1 MGRFHKICLPL
12 QRFMVASL
20 SEVGSNLITN
30 NNMLKLNDSI
40 SRLAALKKANEK
52 QLGITR
58 LGIFGSVAR
67 QENNENSDLDVVVEM
82 EQPTL
87 RRMFQLEESIKQEF
101 GCNVDLVQMRPTL
114 RPLLRKNIL
123 RDVIY
128 V

>member
-1 MGRFHKICLPL
+1 MLT
-12 QRFMVASL
+12 L
-20 SEVGSNLITN
+20 SDCIV
-30 NNMLKLNDSI
+30 K
-40 SRLAALKKANEK
+40 LAALKKASEK
-52 QLGITR
+52 QLEITR

-67 QENNENSDLDVVVEM
+67 QENSEHSDLDVVVEM
-82 EQPTL
+82 EHATL
-87 RRMFQLEESIKQEF
+87 RKMYQLEESIKNEF

>member
-1 MGRFHKICLPL
+1 
-12 QRFMVASL
+12 
-20 SEVGSNLITN
+20 
-30 NNMLKLNDSI
+30 MLKLNDSI
-40 SRLAALKKANEK
+40 IRLSGIKKSNEK

-67 QENNENSDLDVVVEM
+67 QENNEDSDLDIVVEM

-87 RRMFQLEESIKQEF
+87 RRMFQLEETIKQEF
-101 GCNVDLVQMRPTL
+101 GCKVDLVQMRPTL
-114 RPLLRKNIL
+114 RPLFRKNIL

>member
-1 MGRFHKICLPL
+1 ML
-12 QRFMVASL
+12 
-20 SEVGSNLITN
+20 NLD
-30 NNMLKLNDSI
+30 DSI
-40 SRLAALKKANEK
+40 IRLSGIKKSNEK

-67 QENNENSDLDVVVEM
+67 QENNEDSDLDIVVEM

-87 RRMFQLEESIKQEF
+87 RRMFQLEETIKQEF
-101 GCNVDLVQMRPTL
+101 GCYVDLVQMRPTL
-114 RPLLRKNIL
+114 RPLFRKNIL

>member
-1 MGRFHKICLPL
+1 
-12 QRFMVASL
+12 
-20 SEVGSNLITN
+20 
-30 NNMLKLNDSI
+30 MLNLNDSI
-40 SRLAALKKANEK
+40 IRLSGIKKSNEK

-67 QENNENSDLDVVVEM
+67 QENNEDSDLDIVVEM

-87 RRMFQLEESIKQEF
+87 RRMFQLEETIKQEF

-114 RPLLRKNIL
+114 RPLFRKNIL

>member
-1 MGRFHKICLPL
+1 ML
-12 QRFMVASL
+12 
-20 SEVGSNLITN
+20 NLD
-30 NNMLKLNDSI
+30 DSI
-40 SRLAALKKANEK
+40 IRLSGIKKNNEK

-67 QENNENSDLDVVVEM
+67 QENNEDSDLDIVVEM

-87 RRMFQLEESIKQEF
+87 RRMFQLEETIKQEF
-101 GCNVDLVQMRPTL
+101 GCKVDLVQMRPTL
-114 RPLLRKNIL
+114 RPLFRKNIL

>member
-1 MGRFHKICLPL
+1 ML
-12 QRFMVASL
+12 
-20 SEVGSNLITN
+20 NLD
-30 NNMLKLNDSI
+30 DSI
-40 SRLAALKKANEK
+40 IRLSGIKKSNEK

-67 QENNENSDLDVVVEM
+67 QENNEDSDFDIVVEM

-87 RRMFQLEESIKQEF
+87 RRMFQLEETIKQEF
-101 GCNVDLVQMRPTL
+101 GCKVDLVQMRPTL
-114 RPLLRKNIL
+114 RPLFRKNIL

>member
-1 MGRFHKICLPL
+1 ML
-12 QRFMVASL
+12 
-20 SEVGSNLITN
+20 NLD
-30 NNMLKLNDSI
+30 DSI
-40 SRLAALKKANEK
+40 IRLSGIKKSNEK
-52 QLGITR
+52 QLGIIR

-67 QENNENSDLDVVVEM
+67 QENNEDSDLDIVVEM

-87 RRMFQLEESIKQEF
+87 RRMFQLEETIKQEF

-114 RPLLRKNIL
+114 RPLFRKNIL

>member
-1 MGRFHKICLPL
+1 
-12 QRFMVASL
+12 
-20 SEVGSNLITN
+20 
-30 NNMLKLNDSI
+30 MLKLNDSI
-40 SRLAALKKANEK
+40 IRLSGIKKSNEK

-67 QENNENSDLDVVVEM
+67 QENNEDSDLDIVVEM

-87 RRMFQLEESIKQEF
+87 RKMFQLEETIKQEF

-114 RPLLRKNIL
+114 RPLFRKNIL

>member
-1 MGRFHKICLPL
+1 
-12 QRFMVASL
+12 
-20 SEVGSNLITN
+20 
-30 NNMLKLNDSI
+30 MLTLNDSLI
-40 SRLAALKKANEK
+40 RLAALKKASEK

-67 QENNENSDLDVVVEM
+67 QENHEDSDLDVVVEM

-87 RRMFQLEESIKQEF
+87 RRMYQLEESIKKEF
-101 GCNVDLVQMRPTL
+101 GCNVDLIQMRPTL
-114 RPLLRKNIL
+114 RPLLRKSIL

>member
-1 MGRFHKICLPL
+1 ML
-12 QRFMVASL
+12 
-20 SEVGSNLITN
+20 NLD
-30 NNMLKLNDSI
+30 DSI
-40 SRLAALKKANEK
+40 IRLSGIKKSNEK

-67 QENNENSDLDVVVEM
+67 QENNEDSDLDIVVEM

-87 RRMFQLEESIKQEF
+87 RKMFQLEETIKQEF
-101 GCNVDLVQMRPTL
+101 GCKVDLVQMRPTL
-114 RPLLRKNIL
+114 RPLFRKNIL

>member
-1 MGRFHKICLPL
+1 
-12 QRFMVASL
+12 
-20 SEVGSNLITN
+20 
-30 NNMLKLNDSI
+30 MLKLNDSI
-40 SRLAALKKANEK
+40 IRLSGIKKSNEK

-67 QENNENSDLDVVVEM
+67 QENNKDSDLDIVVEM

-87 RRMFQLEESIKQEF
+87 RKMFQLEETIKQEF

-114 RPLLRKNIL
+114 RPLFRKNIL

>member
-1 MGRFHKICLPL
+1 ML
-12 QRFMVASL
+12 
-20 SEVGSNLITN
+20 NLD
-30 NNMLKLNDSI
+30 DSI
-40 SRLAALKKANEK
+40 IRLSGIKKSNEK

-67 QENNENSDLDVVVEM
+67 QENNEDSDLDIVVEM

-87 RRMFQLEESIKQEF
+87 RRMFQLEEAIKQEF
-101 GCNVDLVQMRPTL
+101 GCKVDLVQMRPTL
-114 RPLLRKNIL
+114 RPLFRKNIL

>member
-1 MGRFHKICLPL
+1 
-12 QRFMVASL
+12 
-20 SEVGSNLITN
+20 
-30 NNMLKLNDSI
+30 MLNLNDSI
-40 SRLAALKKANEK
+40 IRLSGIKKSNEK

-67 QENNENSDLDVVVEM
+67 QENNEDSDLDIVVEM

-87 RRMFQLEESIKQEF
+87 RKMFQLEETIKQEF

-114 RPLLRKNIL
+114 RPLFRKNIL

>member
-1 MGRFHKICLPL
+1 
-12 QRFMVASL
+12 
-20 SEVGSNLITN
+20 
-30 NNMLKLNDSI
+30 MLKLNDSI
-40 SRLAALKKANEK
+40 IRLSGIKKSNEK

-67 QENNENSDLDVVVEM
+67 QENNEDSDLDIVVEM

-87 RRMFQLEESIKQEF
+87 RKMFQLEETIKQEF
-101 GCNVDLVQMRPTL
+101 GCKVDLVQMRPTL
-114 RPLLRKNIL
+114 RPLFRKNIL

>member
-1 MGRFHKICLPL
+1 ML
-12 QRFMVASL
+12 
-20 SEVGSNLITN
+20 NLD
-30 NNMLKLNDSI
+30 DSI
-40 SRLAALKKANEK
+40 IRLSGIKKSNEK

-67 QENNENSDLDVVVEM
+67 QENNEDSDLDIVVEM

-87 RRMFQLEESIKQEF
+87 RRMFQLEETIKQEF
-101 GCNVDLVQMRPTL
+101 GCKVDLVQMRPTL
-114 RPLLRKNIL
+114 RPLFRKNIL

>member
-1 MGRFHKICLPL
+1 ML
-12 QRFMVASL
+12 
-20 SEVGSNLITN
+20 NLD
-30 NNMLKLNDSI
+30 DSI
-40 SRLAALKKANEK
+40 IRLSGIKKSNEK

-67 QENNENSDLDVVVEM
+67 QENNEDSDLDIVVEM

-87 RRMFQLEESIKQEF
+87 RRMFQLEETIKQEF

-114 RPLLRKNIL
+114 RPLFRKNIL

>member
-1 MGRFHKICLPL
+1 MLT
-12 QRFMVASL
+12 L
-20 SEVGSNLITN
+20 SDCIV
-30 NNMLKLNDSI
+30 K
-40 SRLAALKKANEK
+40 LAALKKASEK

-67 QENNENSDLDVVVEM
+67 QENNEHSDLDVVVEM
-82 EQPTL
+82 EHATL
-87 RRMFQLEESIKQEF
+87 RKMYQLEESIKNEF

-123 RDVIY
+123 IDVIY

>member
-1 MGRFHKICLPL
+1 
-12 QRFMVASL
+12 
-20 SEVGSNLITN
+20 
-30 NNMLKLNDSI
+30 MLKLNDSI
-40 SRLAALKKANEK
+40 IRLSGIKKSNEK

-67 QENNENSDLDVVVEM
+67 QENNEDSDLDIVVEM

-87 RRMFQLEESIKQEF
+87 RKMFQLEETIKQEF
-101 GCNVDLVQMRPTL
+101 GCNVDLVQMRPTH
-114 RPLLRKNIL
+114 RPLFRKNIL

>member
-1 MGRFHKICLPL
+1 
-12 QRFMVASL
+12 
-20 SEVGSNLITN
+20 
-30 NNMLKLNDSI
+30 MLKLSDSI
-40 SRLAALKKANEK
+40 VRLAALKKASERE
-52 QLGITR
+52 LGITR

-67 QENNENSDLDVVVEM
+67 QENNEESDLDVVVEM

-87 RRMFQLEESIKQEF
+87 RRMYQLEESIKSEL

-128 V
+128 VWR